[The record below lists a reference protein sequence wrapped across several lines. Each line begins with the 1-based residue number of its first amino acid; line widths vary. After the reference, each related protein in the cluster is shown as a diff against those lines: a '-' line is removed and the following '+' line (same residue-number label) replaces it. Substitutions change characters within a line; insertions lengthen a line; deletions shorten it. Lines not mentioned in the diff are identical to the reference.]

1 MSRPHVPVHRIRYD
15 YAVNVTT
22 GAWVQLDASLDAAC
36 SYIEIFDSSGQTME
50 LGIGASGSESS
61 LPFYIFPGGN
71 APQLVACPLP
81 AGCRLAVKAVSGNA
95 TTGEL
100 TINFYQ

>member
-1 MSRPHVPVHRIRYD
+1 MSRPHVPVQKIRYD
-15 YAVNVTT
+15 YTVNVTT
-22 GAWVQLDASLDAAC
+22 GAWVQLDSALNADCAF
-36 SYIEIFDSSGQTME
+36 IEIFDSSGQTME
-50 LGIGASGSESS
+50 LGIGASGAEAA

-81 AGCRLAVKAVSGNA
+81 VGIRLAVRAVSA
-95 TTGEL
+95 TAATGEL